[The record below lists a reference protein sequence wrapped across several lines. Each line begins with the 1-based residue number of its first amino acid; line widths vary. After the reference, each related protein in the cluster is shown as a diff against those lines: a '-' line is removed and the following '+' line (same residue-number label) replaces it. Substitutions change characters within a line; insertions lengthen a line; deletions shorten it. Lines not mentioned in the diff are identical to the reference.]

1 MGVTADHSYVE
12 SFAPGHN
19 VLPARAW
26 LHDDS
31 ERLSLNGDWA
41 FRLSPGLAA
50 APDSLD
56 PAGWDTLAVP
66 SHWQLHGYGRPAYT
80 NVSYPFPVEPPY
92 VPTENPTGDYVRT
105 VTVPAGWDGARIV
118 LRFEGVDSR
127 FAVTRESG
135 SRSAGR
141 RVAGCRPSST
151 SPLTWPRVTTR

>member
-1 MGVTADHSYVE
+1 MGVTADHS
-12 SFAPGHN
+12 
-19 VLPARAW
+19 
-26 LHDDS
+26 
-31 ERLSLNGDWA
+31 
-41 FRLSPGLAA
+41 LAA

-127 FAVTRESG
+127 FAVTVNGQPVGWSSG
-135 SRSAGR
+135 GRLPTEFDLTPYVAAGNDAVIAVRVHQWSAG
-141 RVAGCRPSST
+141 SY
-151 SPLTWPRVTTR
+151 LEDQDMW